1 MSTTELIDNIKNG
14 DNVTANKTF
23 DRVKELREKTGL
35 GLMDCK
41 KALEEANGDLDLAI
55 EELRKSS
62 GLKASKKSSRSAAD
76 GLIGIKSFEG
86 KSFMVE
92 INCETDF
99 VARDDSF
106 NSFMQEV
113 LEIVSSNRDKSLEEL
128 LEEGIEEKREK
139 LVQKLGENIVVR
151 RIAASVDNADSSG
164 VYLHSN
170 NKIGTIISLKEGT
183 EELAKDIA
191 MHAAATDP
199 MAISPSDISQDVI
212 DKEREIYVAQSEESG
227 KPAEIVEKMIEGKIR
242 KFLSEVSLTE
252 QEFVKDPT
260 IKINDLLK
268 NNNAS
273 IVGFTRF
280 EVGEG
285 IEVEKVDFA
294 SEVMSQIEG

>member
-1 MSTTELIDNIKNG
+1 MSNIS
-14 DNVTANKTF
+14 ASQ
-23 DRVKELREKTGL
+23 VKELREKTGL

-41 KALEEANGDLDLAI
+41 KALQEANGDLDLAI

-86 KSFMVE
+86 RSFMVE

-106 NSFMQEV
+106 NAFMEEV
-113 LEIVSSNRDKSLEEL
+113 LEIVSSNADKGLQEL
-128 LEEGIEEKREK
+128 LDENIEEQREK

-151 RIAASVDNADSSG
+151 RIASSDNNADSSG

-170 NKIGTIISLKEGT
+170 KKIGTIISLQGGS
-183 EELAKDIA
+183 EEVAKDIA

-199 MAISPSDISQDVI
+199 MAISPSDIPGEVI
-212 DKEREIYVAQSEESG
+212 EKEREIYKAQSEESG
-227 KPAEIVEKMIEGKIR
+227 KPEDIVEKMIEGKIR

-252 QEFVKDPT
+252 QDFVKDPNKT
-260 IKINDLLK
+260 INDLLK
-268 NNNAS
+268 DSNAS
-273 IVGFTRF
+273 IVSFTRF

>member
-1 MSTTELIDNIKNG
+1 MSNIS
-14 DNVTANKTF
+14 ASQ
-23 DRVKELREKTGL
+23 VKELREETGL

-86 KSFMVE
+86 RSFMVE

-106 NSFMQEV
+106 NGFMEEV
-113 LEIVSSNRDKSLEEL
+113 LEIVSSNADKDLQEL
-128 LEEGIEEKREK
+128 LDESIEEQREK

-151 RIAASVDNADSSG
+151 RIASSDNNADSSG

-170 NKIGTIISLKEGT
+170 NKIGTIVSLQGGS
-183 EELAKDIA
+183 EEVAKDIA

-199 MAISPSDISQDVI
+199 MAISPSDIPAEVI
-212 DKEREIYVAQSEESG
+212 EKEREIYKAQSEESG
-227 KPAEIVEKMIEGKIR
+227 KPEDIVEKMIEGKIR

-252 QEFVKDPT
+252 QDFVKDPNKT
-260 IKINDLLK
+260 INDLLK
-268 NNNAS
+268 DSNAS
-273 IVGFTRF
+273 IVSFTRF

-285 IEVEKVDFA
+285 IEVEKIDFA

>member
-1 MSTTELIDNIKNG
+1 MTNIS
-14 DNVTANKTF
+14 ASQ
-23 DRVKELREKTGL
+23 VKELREKTGL

-41 KALEEANGDLDLAI
+41 KALEEANGDLDLAV
-55 EELRKSS
+55 EELRKTS

-76 GLIGIKSFEG
+76 GLIGIKSLEG

-128 LEEGIEEKREK
+128 LEAGIEDKREK

-151 RIAASVDNADSSG
+151 RITASEDNADSSG
-164 VYLHSN
+164 FYLHSN
-170 NKIGTIISLKEGT
+170 NKIGTIISLKGGT
-183 EELAKDIA
+183 EEVAKDIA

-199 MAISPSDISQDVI
+199 LAISPSDIPQDVI
-212 DKEREIYVAQSEESG
+212 EKEREIYKAQSEETG
-227 KPAEIVEKMIEGKIR
+227 KPADIVEKMIEGKIG

-252 QEFVKDPT
+252 QDFVKDPS

-273 IVGFTRF
+273 IIGFRRF

>member
-1 MSTTELIDNIKNG
+1 MSNIS
-14 DNVTANKTF
+14 ASQ
-23 DRVKELREKTGL
+23 VKELREKTGL

-41 KALEEANGDLDLAI
+41 KALEEANGDIDLAV
-55 EELRKSS
+55 EELRKTS

-76 GLIGIKSFEG
+76 GLIGIKSSDG

-106 NSFMQEV
+106 NLFMQEV
-113 LEIVSSNRDKSLEEL
+113 LEIVSTNGDKSLEEL
-128 LEEGIEEKREK
+128 LKSGIEEKREK

-151 RIAASVDNADSSG
+151 RATASVDNADSSG
-164 VYLHSN
+164 IYLHSN
-170 NKIGTIISLKEGT
+170 NKIGTIISLKGGT
-183 EELAKDIA
+183 EEVAKDIA

-199 MAISPSDISQDVI
+199 MAISPSDIPEDVI
-212 DKEREIYVAQSEESG
+212 EKEREIYKAQSEESG
-227 KPAEIVEKMIEGKIR
+227 KPADIVKKMIEGKVR

-252 QEFVKDPT
+252 QDFVKDPGL
-260 IKINDLLK
+260 KINDILK
-268 NNNAS
+268 DNDAS
-273 IVGFTRF
+273 IIGFTRF

>member
-1 MSTTELIDNIKNG
+1 MSNIS
-14 DNVTANKTF
+14 ASQ
-23 DRVKELREKTGL
+23 VKELREKTGL

-106 NSFMQEV
+106 NGFMEEV
-113 LEIVSSNRDKSLEEL
+113 LEIVSSNADKDLQEL
-128 LEEGIEEKREK
+128 LDESIEEQREK

-151 RIAASVDNADSSG
+151 RIASSDNNADSSG

-170 NKIGTIISLKEGT
+170 NKIGTIVSLQGGS
-183 EELAKDIA
+183 EEVAKDIA

-199 MAISPSDISQDVI
+199 MAISPSDIPAEVVE
-212 DKEREIYVAQSEESG
+212 KEREIYKAQSEESG
-227 KPAEIVEKMIEGKIR
+227 KPEDIVEKMIEGKIR

-252 QEFVKDPT
+252 QDFVKDPNKT
-260 IKINDLLK
+260 INDLLK
-268 NNNAS
+268 DSNAS
-273 IVGFTRF
+273 IVSFTRF

-285 IEVEKVDFA
+285 IEVEKIDFA

>member
-1 MSTTELIDNIKNG
+1 MSNIS
-14 DNVTANKTF
+14 ASQ
-23 DRVKELREKTGL
+23 VKELREKTGL

-41 KALEEANGDLDLAI
+41 KALEEANGDLDLAV
-55 EELRKSS
+55 EELRKTS

-76 GLIGIKSFEG
+76 GLIGIKSFDG

-106 NSFMQEV
+106 NLFMQEV
-113 LEIVSSNRDKSLEEL
+113 LEIVSTNGDKSLEEL
-128 LEEGIEEKREK
+128 LKSGIEEKREK

-151 RIAASVDNADSSG
+151 RATASVDNSDSSG

-170 NKIGTIISLKEGT
+170 NKIGTIISLKGT
-183 EELAKDIA
+183 EEVAKDIA

-199 MAISPSDISQDVI
+199 MAISPSDIPEDVI
-212 DKEREIYVAQSEESG
+212 EKEREIYKAQSEESG
-227 KPAEIVEKMIEGKIR
+227 KPADIVEKIIEGKIR

-252 QEFVKDPT
+252 QDFVKDPGLR
-260 IKINDLLK
+260 INDILK
-268 NNNAS
+268 DNDAS
-273 IVGFTRF
+273 IIGFTRF

>member
-1 MSTTELIDNIKNG
+1 MSNIS
-14 DNVTANKTF
+14 ASQ
-23 DRVKELREKTGL
+23 VKELREKTGL

-41 KALEEANGDLDLAI
+41 KALEEANGDLDLAV
-55 EELRKSS
+55 EELRKTS

-76 GLIGIKSFEG
+76 GLIGIKSFDG

-106 NSFMQEV
+106 NLFMQEV
-113 LEIVSSNRDKSLEEL
+113 LEIVSTNGDKSLEEL
-128 LEEGIEEKREK
+128 LKSGIEEKREK

-151 RIAASVDNADSSG
+151 RATASVDNSDSSG

-170 NKIGTIISLKEGT
+170 NKIGTIISLKGGT
-183 EELAKDIA
+183 EEVAKDIA

-199 MAISPSDISQDVI
+199 MAISPSDIPEDVI
-212 DKEREIYVAQSEESG
+212 EKEREIYKAQSEESG
-227 KPAEIVEKMIEGKIR
+227 KPADIVEKMIEGKIR

-252 QEFVKDPT
+252 QDFVKDPGLR
-260 IKINDLLK
+260 INDILK
-268 NNNAS
+268 DNDAS
-273 IVGFTRF
+273 IIGFTRF